1 MEAAA
6 VYCPRRDTGVDLGT
20 TFSCV
25 AVFEDGE
32 IFVIP
37 NDAGSSITPSVVFV
51 PDANS
56 SDIVVGEA
64 EDTSWPEKDGPRL
77 TVLPRLAR

>member
-37 NDAGSSITPSVVFV
+37 NDAATNNNKCIQTKLPIGQVLSKHALWFNTLF
-51 PDANS
+51 
-56 SDIVVGEA
+56 
-64 EDTSWPEKDGPRL
+64 PEKVRN
-77 TVLPRLAR
+77 A